1 LLAFVSTYPFS
12 GIDGSGTVRIV
23 LKFFRLSNDLWMLI
37 CLTVSNWLAQ
47 PITIRFP
54 PTFFRENFGS
64 VSACCCAMTSVNRKL
79 YMMKRRKLEYRMRFV
94 ISGVRQ
100 DMDSFAIKQQIYH
113 TLPRILK
120 D

>member
-1 LLAFVSTYPFS
+1 
-12 GIDGSGTVRIV
+12 
-23 LKFFRLSNDLWMLI
+23 
-37 CLTVSNWLAQ
+37 
-47 PITIRFP
+47 
-54 PTFFRENFGS
+54 
-64 VSACCCAMTSVNRKL
+64 MTSVNRKL